1 MEVEKRKWFYKGQ
14 KINHFKK
21 KTITESDN
29 NLFCLMTMNHHPV
42 HLDVEFAKTSY
53 HNKILVVG
61 PLIIS
66 LSIGI
71 ASQDI
76 DKYSLFCKSFDF
88 MKHTEPVFLGDTIE
102 VKSEILEKF
111 EENGISYIKVQ
122 SKTLNQN
129 NRCVLDLIRTLAFE
143 KERGDNDE

>member
-1 MEVEKRKWFYKGQ
+1 MEIEKRKWFYKGQ
-14 KINHFKK
+14 KIIHFKK

-42 HLDVEFAKTSY
+42 HLNVEFAKTSY
-53 HNKILVVG
+53 HNKVLVVG

-66 LSIGI
+66 LSVGI

-76 DKYSLFCKSFDF
+76 DKYSLFCKSIDF
-88 MKHTEPVFLGDTIE
+88 VKHTEPVFLGDTIE
-102 VKSEILEKF
+102 VESEILEKF
-111 EENGISYIKVQ
+111 EENGIQYIKIQ

-129 NRCVLDLIRTLAFE
+129 NKYVLDLIRTLAFKKE
-143 KERGDNDE
+143 KGDDYE

>member
-1 MEVEKRKWFYKGQ
+1 
-14 KINHFKK
+14 
-21 KTITESDN
+21 
-29 NLFCLMTMNHHPV
+29 MNHHPV
-42 HLDVEFAKTSY
+42 HLNVEFAKTSY

-76 DKYSLFCKSFDF
+76 DKYSLFCKSINFV
-88 MKHTEPVFLGDTIE
+88 KHTEPVFLGDTIE
-102 VKSEILEKF
+102 VESEILEKF
-111 EENGISYIKVQ
+111 EENGISYIKIQ

-129 NRCVLDLIRTLAFE
+129 NKYVLDLIRTLAFE
-143 KERGDNDE
+143 KEKGDDYE

>member
-1 MEVEKRKWFYKGQ
+1 MEIEKRKWFYKGQ
-14 KINHFKK
+14 KIIHFKK

-42 HLDVEFAKTSY
+42 HLNVEFAKTSY

-66 LSIGI
+66 LSVGI

-76 DKYSLFCKSFDF
+76 DKYSLFCKSIDF
-88 MKHTEPVFLGDTIE
+88 AKHTEPVFLGDTIE
-102 VKSEILEKF
+102 VESEILEKF
-111 EENGISYIKVQ
+111 EENGIQYIKIQ

-129 NRCVLDLIRTLAFE
+129 NKYVLDLIRTLAFKKE
-143 KERGDNDE
+143 KGDDYE

>member
-1 MEVEKRKWFYKGQ
+1 MEIEKRKWFYKGQ
-14 KINHFKK
+14 KIIHFKK

-42 HLDVEFAKTSY
+42 HLNVEFAKTSY
-53 HNKILVVG
+53 HNKVLVVG

-66 LSIGI
+66 LSVGI

-76 DKYSLFCKSFDF
+76 DKYSLFCKSIDF
-88 MKHTEPVFLGDTIE
+88 VKH
-102 VKSEILEKF
+102 
-111 EENGISYIKVQ
+111 IKIQ

-129 NRCVLDLIRTLAFE
+129 NKYVLDLIRTLAFKKE
-143 KERGDNDE
+143 KGDDYE